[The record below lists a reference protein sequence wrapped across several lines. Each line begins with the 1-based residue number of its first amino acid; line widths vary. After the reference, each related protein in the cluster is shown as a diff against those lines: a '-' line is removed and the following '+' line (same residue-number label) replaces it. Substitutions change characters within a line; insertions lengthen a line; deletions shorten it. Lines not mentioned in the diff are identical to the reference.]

1 MFSGMVAATGEVRVS
16 RPAGGGLRLE
26 VRGTCPGGPLV
37 GGESIAVQGV
47 CLTVSGVLADG
58 FGADVSPESLAR
70 TNLRALRAG
79 QRVNL
84 ERALRMGDRIG
95 GHLVSGHVDASVEV
109 LAVHPQRAF
118 RTLRLALPAA
128 LDPEVA
134 EKGSVAVDGVSLTV
148 SALEA
153 GWFEVAAIPA
163 TLDGTTLGERRAG
176 DTVNLETDLLAKYV
190 RRALG
195 GRQSSLA
202 RLLAEGGWNAE
213 G

>member
-26 VRGTCPGGPLV
+26 VRGTCPGEPLV
-37 GGESIAVQGV
+37 EGESISVQGV
-47 CLTVSGVLADG
+47 CLTVSSVLADG

-70 TNLRALRAG
+70 TSLRSLRAG
-79 QRVNL
+79 RRVNL
-84 ERALRMGDRIG
+84 ERALRLGDRIG
-95 GHLVSGHVDASVEV
+95 GHLVSGHVDATVAV
-109 LAVHPQRAF
+109 LAVHPQHAF

-128 LDPEVA
+128 LEPEVA

-153 GWFEVAAIPA
+153 GWFEVAAVPA
-163 TLDGTTLGERRAG
+163 TLAGTTLGERRAG
-176 DTVNLETDLLAKYV
+176 DAVNLETDLLAKYV

-202 RLLAEGGWNAE
+202 HLLAEGGWNAE